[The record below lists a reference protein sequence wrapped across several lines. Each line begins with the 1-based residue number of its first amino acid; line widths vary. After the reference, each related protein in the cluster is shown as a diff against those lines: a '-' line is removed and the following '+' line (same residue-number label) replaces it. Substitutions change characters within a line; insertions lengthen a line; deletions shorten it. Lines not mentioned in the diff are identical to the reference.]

1 MIEIALAYQRAGNA
15 QRFDDAMARVRI
27 AHDSLNAQGLRL
39 PAFLLNEAAYHTLAG
54 NFPVALQWLADAV
67 DGGMVA
73 SPRIAE
79 DWPVF
84 SDLEGD
90 PEYEAIQG
98 RMVEHLETERATLGL
113 DPVSA

>member
-1 MIEIALAYQRAGNA
+1 
-15 QRFDDAMARVRI
+15 
-27 AHDSLNAQGLRL
+27 
-39 PAFLLNEAAYHTLAG
+39 
-54 NFPVALQWLADAV
+54 
-67 DGGMVA
+67 MVA